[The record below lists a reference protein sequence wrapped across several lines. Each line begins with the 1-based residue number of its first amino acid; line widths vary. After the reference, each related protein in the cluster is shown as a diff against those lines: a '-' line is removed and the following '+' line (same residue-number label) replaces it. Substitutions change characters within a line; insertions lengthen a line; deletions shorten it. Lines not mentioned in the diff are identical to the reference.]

1 MVDFVGFRNCILQR
15 KGIRGL
21 PFGEDGGIC
30 RNHICPPH
38 LLDGRNQLKLD
49 MTQLKDC
56 SRIVQ
61 VNFGTC
67 IFIFCELL
75 EPGAEGFRL

>member
-30 RNHICPPH
+30 RNHIRTPVG
-38 LLDGRNQLKLD
+38 LDGRYQLELD
-49 MTQLKDC
+49 MAELKDGG
-56 SRIVQ
+56 RIVR
-61 VNFGTC
+61 VNLGPG
-67 IFIFCELL
+67 IFILRKLL

>member
-30 RNHICPPH
+30 RNHIRTPVG
-38 LLDGRNQLKLD
+38 LDGRYQLELD
-49 MTQLKDC
+49 MAELEDG